1 MFITETIFI
10 WFGQDV
16 EEVYAGDICALFG
29 IDCASGDTFTSR
41 TSANLSMV
49 HPYGHCPDYINNHSA
64 LANVYLKM
72 RSVVHCLCVHNVMTL
87 GIIQHVLPP
96 TGVHP
101 HSRGCH
107 LHVYEAVQQGGPSH
121 ILCSMRSLN
130 DHTKA

>member
-49 HPYGHCPDYINNHSA
+49 HAYGHCPN
-64 LANVYLKM
+64 
-72 RSVVHCLCVHNVMTL
+72 
-87 GIIQHVLPP
+87 
-96 TGVHP
+96 
-101 HSRGCH
+101 
-107 LHVYEAVQQGGPSH
+107 
-121 ILCSMRSLN
+121 
-130 DHTKA
+130 